1 MFSDAPRISSKTFVN
16 PGVPPIKPI
25 PSIKEVV
32 AAQHAAPATVQGTAQ
47 TAAPAEQPAETAPQ
61 PVGPAADTVA
71 PASDEPAAVEPAP
84 TDAPAE
90 VDAPAAET
98 TSAPTDFASCWHI
111 LFEELFANNHLIYYS
126 LKDEVPRYENDTIY
140 IEVKNN
146 IQKEQFESR
155 KRAIVEYWRNH
166 FTLNVDDLEIVT
178 NEQKEEHRVIISADD
193 KLRNMVE
200 QNANLP
206 EFLNILGFRMKD

>member
-1 MFSDAPRISSKTFVN
+1 M
-16 PGVPPIKPI
+16 
-25 PSIKEVV
+25 V
-32 AAQHAAPATVQGTAQ
+32 AAQQATPTTVQSSAAVTAQ
-47 TAAPAEQPAETAPQ
+47 PANLSTVPEKTASVTTP
-61 PVGPAADTVA
+61 ADTVPQTA
-71 PASDEPAAVEPAP
+71 QPTADVAESGGEANPAESDEVNTPVPQTTTAP
-84 TDAPAE
+84 E
-90 VDAPAAET
+90 
-98 TSAPTDFASCWHI
+98 DFASCWHI

-155 KRAIVEYWRNH
+155 KRAVVEYWRNH
-166 FTLNVDDLEIVT
+166 FTLNVDDLEIIT

-200 QNANLP
+200 QNSELP
-206 EFLNILGFRMKD
+206 TFLNILGFRMKD